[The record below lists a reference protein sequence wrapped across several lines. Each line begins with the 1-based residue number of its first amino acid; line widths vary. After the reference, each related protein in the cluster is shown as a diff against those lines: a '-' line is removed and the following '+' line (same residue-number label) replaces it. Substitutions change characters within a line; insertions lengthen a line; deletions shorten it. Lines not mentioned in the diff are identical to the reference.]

1 MVESGKNYDEYIDE
15 ATYYVLPAGEKPV
28 VTVELKK
35 KSIKSAFPGEQEKV
49 NSYLSDHK
57 NDFINE
63 SFLIGLINNL
73 NQ

>member
-1 MVESGKNYDEYIDE
+1 
-15 ATYYVLPAGEKPV
+15 

-63 SFLIGLINNL
+63 SFLIGFDQQSQPIIFRER
-73 NQ
+73 